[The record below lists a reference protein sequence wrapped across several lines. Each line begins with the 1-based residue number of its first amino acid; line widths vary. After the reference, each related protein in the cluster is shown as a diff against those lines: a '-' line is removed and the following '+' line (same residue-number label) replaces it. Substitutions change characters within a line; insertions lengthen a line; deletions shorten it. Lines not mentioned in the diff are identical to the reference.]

1 MGRSYSAP
9 KPVRE
14 FLLVRQLQIILGE
27 KLFGPQARLRITPIA
42 WFEPATLM
50 ISVAFVA
57 RPRLPLDHP
66 ETAYY
71 ISINCRCREF
81 WNTGLGGRVRKFVWL
96 RVYSSVSG
104 HIISHKGLIKPIETR
119 NISVCRYGGRPR
131 LPGLRLQGRY
141 HAFLLQWM
149 HLLYIDFFYF
159 TLTFHQTRRL
169 LNSIC

>member
-50 ISVAFVA
+50 ISVTFVA

-71 ISINCRCREF
+71 ISINCLCREF

-96 RVYSSVSG
+96 RVQSSVSS

-131 LPGLRLQGRY
+131 LPGLRYQECASGQCY
-141 HAFLLQWM
+141 TAGITH
-149 HLLYIDFFYF
+149 FYLSGCIYY
-159 TLTFHQTRRL
+159 T
-169 LNSIC
+169 

>member
-1 MGRSYSAP
+1 
-9 KPVRE
+9 
-14 FLLVRQLQIILGE
+14 
-27 KLFGPQARLRITPIA
+27 
-42 WFEPATLM
+42 M

-66 ETAYY
+66 KTAYY

-96 RVYSSVSG
+96 RVQSSVSG

-131 LPGLRLQGRY
+131 LPGLRCQECASGQCYISRIFTSVDAFII
-141 HAFLLQWM
+141 HRFLLLYVNFSSDAAFVEL
-149 HLLYIDFFYF
+149 HLLD
-159 TLTFHQTRRL
+159 
-169 LNSIC
+169 

>member
-1 MGRSYSAP
+1 MGRSNSAP

-81 WNTGLGGRVRKFVWL
+81 WNTGLGGRVGKFVWL
-96 RVYSSVSG
+96 RVQSSVSKRG
-104 HIISHKGLIKPIETR
+104 ILAYVVMADGLVFPGSDIKSVHRDNVTRQVSRIFTSVDAFIIHR
-119 NISVCRYGGRPR
+119 
-131 LPGLRLQGRY
+131 
-141 HAFLLQWM
+141 FLLLYVNFSSDAAFVEL
-149 HLLYIDFFYF
+149 HLLD
-159 TLTFHQTRRL
+159 
-169 LNSIC
+169 